1 MTYTLLSAL
10 VNGVI
15 VSVAGTLGV
24 ALCLHF
30 VRRSTLNSAT
40 RYGIWF
46 VALLLVVGLPLLVI
60 RIPSAQ
66 IPVPT
71 VPRLGELPLADLSQG
86 QLIVGVADGNASV
99 ETNVRASSGVPGP
112 AVTVRDF
119 ATRIWVMQ
127 PFRVHGGLW
136 LDGVLLAWLIASLL
150 LVCRLAFGYRAAA
163 DTLARRGARIDHVVV
178 AAAVGRLD
186 LVKAWVVDANTL
198 VKEHGPYRGPYWVHI
213 PDDTKG
219 QIELALVWACKFG
232 RSDVARALLDLGVDP
247 AAKDNDKMSALHWA
261 AGRGCWRSWR
271 CSSRKEFRWKS
282 GTPGAEPCWT
292 RPRGSPGTCRRQ
304 ALIIRGSSRGC
315 LKRARTRGRCIRPRL
330 ESPPSIWS
338 SSGIVTRDS

>member
-71 VPRLGELPLADLSQG
+71 VPRLGEWPLDDLSQG

-150 LVCRLAFGYRAAA
+150 LVCRLAFGYRALVLRCASAVDAPGNLRQCVEHWKTGGRMRRKPIRVVLSDRTDTPLAIGFGDPMIVLPAIYLDQFSNEDLKQMCLHEAA
-163 DTLARRGARIDHVVV
+163 HLARRDDLTLLVQRFISALFPWHPAIRWISD
-178 AAAVGRLD
+178 RLD
-186 LVKAWVVDANTL
+186 LEREIACDDYVVNAN
-198 VKEHGPYRGPYWVHI
+198 
-213 PDDTKG
+213 G
-219 QIELALVWACKFG
+219 QV
-232 RSDVARALLDLGVDP
+232 RAY
-247 AAKDNDKMSALHWA
+247 AKDPERRASRRA
-261 AGRGCWRSWR
+261 AEGI
-271 CSSRKEFRWKS
+271 
-282 GTPGAEPCWT
+282 P
-292 RPRGSPGTCRRQ
+292 
-304 ALIIRGSSRGC
+304 
-315 LKRARTRGRCIRPRL
+315 
-330 ESPPSIWS
+330 PPSECDK
-338 SSGIVTRDS
+338 G